1 MGFKLKSFETTTF
14 GKWILSGEH
23 SVLRGQEALVFPLV
37 SKKLYFHYEEVST
50 LKTGIQ
56 VKATGSNASD
66 IESIVRALWSKAFE
80 ILDKEIPQDL
90 KGLIRI
96 ENSIPLGSGL
106 GASSSLC
113 VAFGRWFAFMGY
125 VEADKVYEFSR
136 KLENLFHGE
145 SSGVDIAVVL
155 NERPLIFKRPNE
167 ITFWQNY
174 FKPNLYLSYSGQRGV
189 TKDCVDKVKSLFDS
203 QPEKAMALDQ
213 QMKEVTEILKKAF
226 IISSSQEDL
235 KAQEKESRN
244 ASVTVGFQK
253 AYEVFNQ
260 WGLTLG
266 AVDFHIEKLMSLGAL
281 ACKPTGSG
289 GGGYVLSLWPEGFE
303 PKSKDIDF
311 IKAF

>member
-1 MGFKLKSFETTTF
+1 MRSFETTTF

-23 SVLRGQEALVFPLV
+23 SVLRGQEAIVFPLV
-37 SKKLYFHYEEVST
+37 SKKLHFHYEELSH
-50 LKTGIQ
+50 LKSGIQ
-56 VKATGSNASD
+56 VKAVGNNASD
-66 IESIVRALWSKAFE
+66 IESIVSALYTKAFE
-80 ILDKEIPQDL
+80 IIDKEVPHDF
-90 KGLIRI
+90 KGLVRI
-96 ENSIPLGSGL
+96 QNTIPLGSGL

-125 VEADKVYEFSR
+125 VESEKIYEFSR

-155 NERPLIFKRPNE
+155 KERPLIFKRPNE
-167 ITFWQNY
+167 ITFWPNY

-203 QPEKAMALDQ
+203 QPEKALTLDEK
-213 QMKEVTEILKKAF
+213 MKEVTETLKKSF
-226 IISSSQEDL
+226 LISSDQEIL
-235 KAQEKESRN
+235 SLQEKEQRLLM
-244 ASVTVGFQK
+244 VIEGFQK

-266 AVDFHIEKLMSLGAL
+266 AVDFHIEKLTSLGAL